1 MTEGDRVK
9 FAYRILAALIAVGV
23 VVQAA
28 SIAYA
33 SFALAHAA
41 DGGATIDGNAKPGE
55 AGFALHGQAGQ
66 FVIPLL
72 AIILFVVSFRARVG
86 NGVKWAGFV
95 LLSTVV
101 QVVLGVVSQTV
112 PALGWLHGIN
122 ALVLFAMAVYA
133 ARLATASQTSSSP
146 SASGS
151 EM

>member
-1 MTEGDRVK
+1 VK
-9 FAYRILAALIAVGV
+9 SAYRILAGLIAVGV

-41 DGGATIDGNAKPGE
+41 DRGATIDGNAKAGE
-55 AGFALHGQAGQ
+55 AGFVLHNQAGQ

-72 AIILFVVSFRARVG
+72 AIILFVVSFRARVAD
-86 NGVKWAGFV
+86 GVKWAGFV
-95 LLSTVV
+95 LLATVV
-101 QVVLGVVSQTV
+101 QVALGVVSQTV

-122 ALVLFAMAVYA
+122 ALVLFAVAVYA
-133 ARLATASQTSSSP
+133 ARLATASQQAQTPSSP
-146 SASGS
+146 SVSGS